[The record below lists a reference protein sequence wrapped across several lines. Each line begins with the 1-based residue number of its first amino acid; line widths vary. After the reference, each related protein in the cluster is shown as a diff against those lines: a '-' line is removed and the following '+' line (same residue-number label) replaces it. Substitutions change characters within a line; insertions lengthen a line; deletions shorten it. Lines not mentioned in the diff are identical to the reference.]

1 MAPARRP
8 TALLAAALVALN
20 LLACAP
26 EDTRDAVHVAE
37 VEGTVDTVLE
47 RYVDRVIDHAEDTD
61 ARLVVLIVD
70 TPGGE
75 IGAMKRI
82 VGRIERARVPV
93 ITWVGP
99 PGAQAVSAGTFIVM
113 AGHVAAMAP
122 GTSIGAASPVLGTGE
137 DLPDTLGRKVEED
150 TVAFARGVAE
160 LHGRNPDWAEAAV
173 RDAAA
178 VSPQQALQLGVV
190 DLVAPTLESLLAA
203 AEGRPV
209 ALLGGVDR
217 TVSVAGAPF
226 VENPITGF
234 ERFLRVVSNPVI
246 VTILILL
253 GLLGVVIEFFSPG
266 LLLPGTVGVFAL
278 IVGFLGAGTLLPAEA
293 ALVLLV
299 LAVLLL
305 AAEFFVPGGILGVV
319 GSMALLMALGIW
331 AGQVATAVTG
341 LQAFLLV
348 SATLV
353 VVVAGAAFALRRYF
367 AGTSETGTRLT

>member
-1 MAPARRP
+1 MAVARRP
-8 TALLAAALVALN
+8 IALLASALLALSV
-20 LLACAP
+20 LACAP
-26 EDTRDAVHVAE
+26 AGTRDAIHVAE
-37 VEGTVDTVLE
+37 VEGVVGSVLD
-47 RYVDRVIDHAEDTD
+47 RYVDRVIDHAEDTE

-122 GTSIGAASPVLGTGE
+122 GTSIGAASPVLVTGQ

-150 TVAFARGVAE
+150 TVAFARGVAQ
-160 LHGRNPDWAEAAV
+160 LHDRNPDWAEAAV

-178 VSPQQALQLGVV
+178 ASPQQALELGVV

-209 ALLGGVDR
+209 TLLGGVDR
-217 TVSVAGAPF
+217 TISVAGAPF
-226 VENPITGF
+226 VENRITGF
-234 ERFLRVVSNPVI
+234 ERFLRVVSDPV
-246 VTILILL
+246 VVSLLILI
-253 GLLGVVIEFFSPG
+253 GLVGVAIEFFSPG

-299 LAVLLL
+299 LAVVLLV
-305 AAEFFVPGGILGVV
+305 AEFFVPGGTLGVV

-348 SATLV
+348 FATLI
-353 VVVAGAAFALRRYF
+353 VVVAGAAFALRHYV

>member
-1 MAPARRP
+1 MALVRR
-8 TALLAAALVALN
+8 TLTLLAAALLGLGVLG
-20 LLACAP
+20 CAP

-37 VEGTVDTVLE
+37 VRGTVDTLLD

-75 IGAMKRI
+75 LGAMKRI

-99 PGAQAVSAGTFIVM
+99 PGSQAVSAGTFIVM

-122 GTSIGAASPVLGTGE
+122 GTSTGASSPVLGTGE

-178 VSPQQALQLGVV
+178 ASPQQALELGVI
-190 DLVAPTLESLLAA
+190 DLVAPTLESLLVAV
-203 AEGRPV
+203 EGRPV
-209 ALLGGVDR
+209 TLLGGVDR
-217 TVSVAGAPF
+217 TISVAGAPF
-226 VENPITGF
+226 VENQITGF
-234 ERFLRVVSNPVI
+234 ERFLKVVSSPTV

-253 GLLGVVIEFFSPG
+253 GLLGVTIEFLSPG
-266 LLLPGTVGVFAL
+266 LLLPGAVGVVAL
-278 IVGFLGAGTLLPAEA
+278 IVGFLGAGTLLPTEA
-293 ALVLLV
+293 ALLLLV
-299 LAVLLL
+299 LAVVLLV
-305 AAEFFVPGGILGVV
+305 AEFFVPGGVLGVV
-319 GSMALLMALGIW
+319 GSIALLMALGIW
-331 AGQVATAVTG
+331 AGQVATVVTG
-341 LQAFLLV
+341 LEALLLV
-348 SATLV
+348 LATLV
-353 VVVAGAAFALRRYF
+353 VVVAGAAFALRRYV
-367 AGTSETGTRLT
+367 AVTNETGTRLT